1 MLEVKDLPQQPM
13 QTAACAWLNH
23 TDSKGK
29 LRSHLSLAEFI
40 FIKML
45 MKPRKDEHFTNR
57 DRAP

>member
-1 MLEVKDLPQQPM
+1 MLEVNGLPQQPM
-13 QTAACAWLNH
+13 QTAARAWLNH
-23 TDSKGK
+23 TESKRK

-57 DRAP
+57 DRPP

>member
-1 MLEVKDLPQQPM
+1 MLEVNGLPQQPM

-57 DRAP
+57 DRPP